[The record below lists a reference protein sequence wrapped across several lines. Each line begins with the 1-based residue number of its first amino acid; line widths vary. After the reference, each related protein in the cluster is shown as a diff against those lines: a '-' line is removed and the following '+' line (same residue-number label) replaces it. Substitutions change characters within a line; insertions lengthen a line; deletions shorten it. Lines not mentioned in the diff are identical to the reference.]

1 MIDQE
6 RLDFDGPSLEA
17 ATGSH
22 PLRSA
27 VINNAASGLV
37 TEREKRVA
45 ARLMAGTSLDKLGYS
60 WDQDEL
66 EVRVYLSLAA
76 ASSEELR
83 CEFSARSCALTATV
97 DRQR

>member
-1 MIDQE
+1 MIDQA

-17 ATGSH
+17 SASSD

-27 VINNAASGLV
+27 VINNASPGLV

-45 ARLMAGTSLDKLGYS
+45 AKLMAGTSLDKLGYS
-60 WDQDEL
+60 WDQDEN
-66 EVRVYLSLAA
+66 EVRVYLSLAG

-83 CEFSARSCALTATV
+83 CDFSSRSCGLTATV
-97 DRQR
+97 DSQR